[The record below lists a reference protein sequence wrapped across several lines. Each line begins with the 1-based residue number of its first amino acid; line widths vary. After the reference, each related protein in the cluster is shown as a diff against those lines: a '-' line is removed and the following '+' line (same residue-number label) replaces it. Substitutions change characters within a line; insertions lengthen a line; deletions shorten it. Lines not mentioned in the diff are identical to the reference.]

1 MATRT
6 TLRLTAWS
14 LAALALFTAG
24 FALEQHPA
32 PTDYRGVQETVLAAI
47 DLAKEIDS
55 VENREL
61 RVSRA
66 TVAPGGHIG
75 FHSPPGRPDHRVRP
89 RRDSHQSP
97 GQRD

>member
-1 MATRT
+1 
-6 TLRLTAWS
+6 
-14 LAALALFTAG
+14 
-24 FALEQHPA
+24 
-32 PTDYRGVQETVLAAI
+32 
-47 DLAKEIDS
+47 LAKEIDS

-75 FHSPPGRPDHRVRP
+75 FHSPPGRPDDRLRP

-97 GQRD
+97 GQRDDGGVSVRSGIC